1 MSVEGRAD
9 VVVVGAGMSG
19 LCASVAALE
28 RGARVVT
35 VEKGTRFG
43 GSMALSGGAMWT
55 YVDKDR
61 LREHIPDGNQLLQ
74 SIVVDT
80 LSDGHDWLERH
91 GVPMTPERD
100 IEQQGRGRSADPSEM
115 TATLVERVRALGGQL
130 LLNTPLD
137 TLLYEGGAVRGI
149 SAFGPDGQTTFEAD
163 AVVLAA
169 GGFQGNPELVM
180 RYITPNISRMYLRSN
195 PWSTGDSFLAATELG
210 AAVSP
215 GLDCFYGHAIAAPP
229 AVFSPDEFL
238 DLSQKYG
245 TITVALNLDGS
256 RFTDESAGSGEEVLN
271 QAVAR
276 QRDATAFY
284 VLDSELMEMSPPQG
298 TLPRVAIERLRSHG
312 GTVVES
318 DTLEGLC
325 RRLEEHGV
333 HGKRAISTLHE
344 FNAAILEER
353 AEELFPERREYRFPL
368 VSPPFTAVPVRS
380 GITFSNGG
388 LEVDAEMRVLRR
400 STTISNL
407 PNVVARATELKFDVI
422 PGLFAA
428 GCDVGNINHGGYMG
442 GLAPALVTGRIAGYS
457 AADLVKSA
465 RITVH

>member
-1 MSVEGRAD
+1 
-9 VVVVGAGMSG
+9 
-19 LCASVAALE
+19 
-28 RGARVVT
+28 
-35 VEKGTRFG
+35 
-43 GSMALSGGAMWT
+43 
-55 YVDKDR
+55 
-61 LREHIPDGNQLLQ
+61 
-74 SIVVDT
+74 
-80 LSDGHDWLERH
+80 
-91 GVPMTPERD
+91 
-100 IEQQGRGRSADPSEM
+100 
-115 TATLVERVRALGGQL
+115 
-130 LLNTPLD
+130 
-137 TLLYEGGAVRGI
+137 
-149 SAFGPDGQTTFEAD
+149 
-163 AVVLAA
+163 
-169 GGFQGNPELVM
+169 
-180 RYITPNISRMYLRSN
+180 
-195 PWSTGDSFLAATELG
+195 
-210 AAVSP
+210 
-215 GLDCFYGHAIAAPP
+215 
-229 AVFSPDEFL
+229 
-238 DLSQKYG
+238 
-245 TITVALNLDGS
+245 
-256 RFTDESAGSGEEVLN
+256 VLN

-298 TLPRVAIERLRSHG
+298 TLPRVTIERLRSHG

-325 RRLEEHGV
+325 RQLEEHGV
-333 HGKRAISTLHE
+333 HGKRAVSTLRE

-388 LEVDAEMRVLRR
+388 LEVDTEMRVLRR
-400 STTISNL
+400 TTTISTL

-465 RITVH
+465 RTTID

>member
-9 VVVVGAGMSG
+9 IVVVGAGMSG

-80 LSDGHDWLERH
+80 LSDGHDWLERY

-137 TLLYEGGAVRGI
+137 NLLYEGGAVRGI

-163 AVVLAA
+163 AVVLAG
-169 GGFQGNPELVM
+169 GGFQGNPELAM
-180 RYITPNISRMYLRSN
+180 RYITPNISKMYLRSN
-195 PWSTGDSFLAATELG
+195 PWSTGDSFLAATEIG

-298 TLPRVAIERLRSHG
+298 TLPRVTIERLRSHG
-312 GTVVES
+312 GTAVES

-325 RRLEEHGV
+325 HRL
-333 HGKRAISTLHE
+333 
-344 FNAAILEER
+344 
-353 AEELFPERREYRFPL
+353 EELFPERKEYRFPL
-368 VSPPFTAVPVRS
+368 VKPPFTAVPVRS

-388 LEVDAEMRVLRR
+388 LEVDTEMRVLRR
-400 STTISNL
+400 TTTISTL
-407 PNVVARATELKFDVI
+407 PNVVVRATELKFDVI

-465 RITVH
+465 RTTVD